1 MIRDIE
7 WVIFDEVHYVND
19 SERGVVWEEVIIMLP
34 SYVNL
39 IFLSATTPNT
49 LEFSD
54 WIGRTKRKP
63 VHVVKTD
70 YRPVPLSHYLWA
82 NLKLHKVMEG
92 KSGFYDKGYQEA
104 SNALKPKT
112 PNKGVKGAKSTSS
125 SSARGPAE
133 QVWRAEGSKAD
144 WMSLVRFLEREE
156 LTPTVVFSFS
166 KKVCLDP
173 HQDLPSTTRLTHCP
187 TNAFFSF
194 SFCTEMRRNCQP
206 TTVA

>member
-1 MIRDIE
+1 MLYRGADLIRDIE

-54 WIGRTKRKP
+54 WIGRTKRKA
-63 VHVVKTD
+63 VYVVKTD

-92 KSGFYDKGYQEA
+92 KSGFYDMGYQEA
-104 SNALKPKT
+104 SLALKPKSAK
-112 PNKGVKGAKSTSS
+112 PGVKGAKPSNST
-125 SSARGPAE
+125 RGPAE
-133 QVWRAEGSKAD
+133 QAWRVEGSKAD

-166 KKVCLDP
+166 KKVRSNP
-173 HQDLPSTTRLTHCP
+173 
-187 TNAFFSF
+187 
-194 SFCTEMRRNCQP
+194 
-206 TTVA
+206 

>member
-1 MIRDIE
+1 MLYRGADLIRDIE

-63 VHVVKTD
+63 VHVIKTD

-82 NLKLHKVMEG
+82 NLKLHKIMEG
-92 KSGFYDKGYQEA
+92 KSGFYDTGYQEA
-104 SNALKPKT
+104 ANALKPKAASAKGG
-112 PNKGVKGAKSTSS
+112 PNNKGPKPKPV
-125 SSARGPAE
+125 ARGPANMAW
-133 QVWRAEGSKAD
+133 QAQGSKAD

-166 KKVCLDP
+166 KKVRFYRC
-173 HQDLPSTTRLTHCP
+173 TR
-187 TNAFFSF
+187 
-194 SFCTEMRRNCQP
+194 
-206 TTVA
+206 

>member
-63 VHVVKTD
+63 VHVIKTD
-70 YRPVPLSHYLWA
+70 YRPVPLSHHLWA

-104 SNALKPKT
+104 SNALKPKAATDKNTKGTRPT
-112 PNKGVKGAKSTSS
+112 PTPT
-125 SSARGPAE
+125 ARGPANMA
-133 QVWRAEGSKAD
+133 WRAQGSKAD

-156 LTPTVVFSFS
+156 LTPTVIFSFS
-166 KKVCLDP
+166 KKV
-173 HQDLPSTTRLTHCP
+173 HIV
-187 TNAFFSF
+187 
-194 SFCTEMRRNCQP
+194 EYRRHSCK
-206 TTVA
+206 AIIKHHLI